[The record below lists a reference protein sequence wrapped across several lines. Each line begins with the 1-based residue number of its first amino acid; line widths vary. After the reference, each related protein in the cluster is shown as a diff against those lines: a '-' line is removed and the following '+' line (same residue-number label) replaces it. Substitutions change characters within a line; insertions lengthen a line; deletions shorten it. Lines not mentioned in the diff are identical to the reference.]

1 MGVPSS
7 FAMRLSHGS
16 KRGDVGPS
24 KPGLVSKFAFGANG
38 AAPLRPV
45 GPTPLHTAATVS
57 TVITAYFIAAHCS
70 TVRAMSA
77 LRLSRENAAA
87 HAEWVA
93 FAHDAVNEIRQCD
106 RERRFPRG
114 LVTAMAARGM
124 LGLCVPRRLG
134 GLGLD
139 YIALGL
145 AAEALESADASLRE
159 VLAVH
164 LGLHALSIY
173 QWGTPEQQARWLP
186 ALARGEALGAFAL
199 NEKDAG
205 SDVANMACSA
215 TRSGDDY
222 VLNGAKTWI
231 TLATTADRLLVF
243 ARTGAGTGGLS
254 AFVVDRTTAG
264 IIATPREGKL
274 GDWAG
279 DTGDLRF
286 SNVRIP
292 ARDRLGVEGEGFK
305 IAMSA
310 LDNGRYVVAAGAV
323 GCMKACRDEAVA
335 YAQSRVA
342 FGKLIGEQQ
351 LVQQLLANM
360 QQRIDAGE
368 LLVRNVGALKNSGVR
383 NTRESSGAKWFCSE
397 AAVQTAKETVQV
409 LGSAGYSDDHNA
421 ARHLRNSMAALIYQ
435 GTSQIHTLIQADY
448 VLGKRVDKPLRCEL
462 PAYTPDA

>member
-1 MGVPSS
+1 
-7 FAMRLSHGS
+7 
-16 KRGDVGPS
+16 
-24 KPGLVSKFAFGANG
+24 
-38 AAPLRPV
+38 
-45 GPTPLHTAATVS
+45 
-57 TVITAYFIAAHCS
+57 
-70 TVRAMSA
+70 MSA
-77 LRLSRENAAA
+77 LRLSSENVAAQ
-87 HAEWVA
+87 AEWA
-93 FAHDAVNEIRQCD
+93 TFARDALHEIRQCD
-106 RERRFPRG
+106 RERRFPRA
-114 LVTAMAARGM
+114 LVAAMASRGM
-124 LGLCVPRRLG
+124 LGLCLPRRLG

-145 AAEALESADASLRE
+145 AAEALEWADASLRE

-173 QWGTPEQQARWLP
+173 QWGTPEQQTRWLP

-205 SDVANMACSA
+205 SDVANMSLSA

-222 VLNGAKTWI
+222 VLNGEKTWI
-231 TLATTADRLLVF
+231 TLATAADRVLVF
-243 ARTGAGTGGLS
+243 ARTDTGVGGIS
-254 AFVVDRTTAG
+254 AFVVDRTAVG
-264 IIATPREGKL
+264 VSHTPRTGKL

-279 DTGDLRF
+279 DTGDLHF
-286 SNVRIP
+286 SDVRVP
-292 ARDRLGVEGEGFK
+292 VRDRLGDEGEGFK

-310 LDNGRYVVAAGAV
+310 LDNGRYVVAAGVV

-335 YAQSRVA
+335 YAKSRVA
-342 FGKLIGEQQ
+342 FGKPIAEQQ

-368 LLVRNVGALKNSGVR
+368 LLVRNIGALKNGGVR
-383 NTRESSGAKWFCSE
+383 NTRECSGAKWFCSE

-409 LGSAGYSDDHNA
+409 LGSAGYSDDYSA

-448 VLGKRVDKPLRCEL
+448 VLGNRVDKSLRCEL
-462 PAYTPDA
+462 PPFEAGE

>member
-1 MGVPSS
+1 
-7 FAMRLSHGS
+7 
-16 KRGDVGPS
+16 
-24 KPGLVSKFAFGANG
+24 
-38 AAPLRPV
+38 
-45 GPTPLHTAATVS
+45 
-57 TVITAYFIAAHCS
+57 
-70 TVRAMSA
+70 MSA
-77 LRLSRENAAA
+77 LQLSPVNAAA
-87 HAEWVA
+87 QAEWAA
-93 FAHDAVNEIRQCD
+93 FARDSAREIRQCD
-106 RERRFPRG
+106 RERRFPRA
-114 LVTAMAARGM
+114 LITKMAARGM
-124 LGLCVPRRLG
+124 LGLCLPRRLS

-139 YIALGL
+139 YIALGV
-145 AAEALESADASLRE
+145 AAEVLESADASLRE

-173 QWGTPEQQARWLP
+173 QWGTPEQQSRWLP

-222 VLNGAKTWI
+222 VLNGEKTWI

-243 ARTGAGTGGLS
+243 ARTGAGVGGIS
-254 AFVVDRTTAG
+254 AFVVDRAAAG
-264 IIATPREGKL
+264 ISATPRTGKL

-279 DTGDLRF
+279 DTGDLSF
-286 SNVRIP
+286 SDVRVSS
-292 ARDRLGVEGEGFK
+292 RDRLGEEGEGFK

-310 LDNGRYVVAAGAV
+310 LDNGRYVVAAGAL

-335 YAQSRVA
+335 YAQARVA
-342 FGKLIGEQQ
+342 FGKPIAEQQ

-368 LLVRNVGALKNSGVR
+368 LIVRNIGALKNSGVR
-383 NTRESSGAKWFCSE
+383 NTRECSGAKWFCSE

-409 LGSAGYSDDHNA
+409 LGSAGYSDDYNA

-448 VLGKRVDKPLRCEL
+448 LLGKRADKPLRCEL
-462 PAYTPDA
+462 PAFSAEK